1 MLDVADTEHTE
12 DNFLACL
19 LFTNQFPR
27 SQHCP
32 RLRCCR
38 REGGEETLPSRH
50 RGGGAPQPRC
60 QPRAVRV
67 LAPSVNMVLIYRRCV
82 EKIRNISILVNS
94 VWIPTRSLHACMTRG
109 CSQLTSAFF
118 GVSDTPWCLCQPI
131 ISFLPAPWSIC
142 RKSCPVEPS
151 ETH

>member
-1 MLDVADTEHTE
+1 MSTQRIISWRVYKSVSP
-12 DNFLACL
+12 LATLSAAPL
-19 LFTNQFPR
+19 LPAGRRRRNAAVTPPR
-27 SQHCP
+27 
-32 RLRCCR
+32 R
-38 REGGEETLPSRH
+38 RGPAAASR
-50 RGGGAPQPRC
+50 AQS
-60 QPRAVRV
+60 AVS
-67 LAPSVNMVLIYRRCV
+67 AQSVNMVLIYRRCV